1 MILFAFTP
9 IDPAKRKPP
18 LLKRVWRAIVA
29 VFDFI
34 TGFG

>member
-1 MILFAFTP
+1 MMTFTP
-9 IDPAKRKPP
+9 LHPANRKPSR
-18 LLKRVWRAIVA
+18 LKRVWRAIVA

>member
-9 IDPAKRKPP
+9 THPANRKPS
-18 LLKRVWRAIVA
+18 LLKKIWRALVA

-34 TGFG
+34 THFG